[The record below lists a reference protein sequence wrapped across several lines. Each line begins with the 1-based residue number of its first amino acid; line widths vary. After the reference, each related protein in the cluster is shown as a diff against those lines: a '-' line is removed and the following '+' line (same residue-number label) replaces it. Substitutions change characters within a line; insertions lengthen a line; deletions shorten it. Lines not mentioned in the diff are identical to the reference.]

1 MFMPPM
7 GLPMRSPDHGA
18 MNTNPAIKER
28 RCLVQSLAQP
38 MHPTTKSVIYYWR

>member
-1 MFMPPM
+1 MNVHASD
-7 GLPMRSPDHGA
+7 GTAYEKSRA